1 MNSDSQYAFYGT
13 LRRGE
18 ENYALYRQDLIY
30 LRTVILPGYKMYSLR
45 EYPYIIKSEKL
56 VDTIVAD
63 LFKITSAETE
73 QMIHEMELEAGYV
86 FSEVEIADIK
96 FGIYLFKAKNDN
108 HPEVGSGDW
117 SSFRKLTGF

>member
-1 MNSDSQYAFYGT
+1 MNLDSQYAFYGT

>member
-1 MNSDSQYAFYGT
+1 
-13 LRRGE
+13 
-18 ENYALYRQDLIY
+18 
-30 LRTVILPGYKMYSLR
+30 MYSLR

>member
-96 FGIYLFKAKNDN
+96 FGIYLFKAKNEN